1 MPGRILVARCERREQ
16 LEQSGAHVHGDA
28 RGKLARAHPYTVA
41 VRWGP
46 TLVVLLLAGFAL
58 VAAVGTA
65 TRGVI
70 AEEVAPYLR
79 RHTLVL
85 EGEPCA
91 APRPAPPYEPGA
103 PAGPRLFS
111 TSSWPILAYDGE
123 TRMWP
128 VLIRAYQS
136 AIAGYVGIAVGP
148 LLGGGIAGVRR
159 STILLGCLIIVF
171 TASFAR
177 GTSGAHALWTTAL
190 LATSFGMIASARTGY
205 GFELGSREAMM
216 AALALL
222 APRAPPGRV
231 RAGLAGL
238 LAAVAIASRATIALA
253 VVPALVVVLWRSERR
268 SNASARVIA
277 LGTALL
283 VPVVA
288 LGVVVHL
295 APLRAGTGPLASFVP
310 TGLLHHLALIPRLT
324 LVHLAWLGDSMS
336 IWGPLYA
343 GQKSLGAGL
352 WPAAALAA
360 VVVVVAIVRTTRRAA
375 GEGEVMLLAAGA
387 TTVAAAALLYRN
399 GNQFQLALPLEPLFA
414 LAGAEQIVAA
424 GKLAWSRASWLAGA
438 LALVARVQGAA
449 RGMAL
454 DAHADNPML
463 SGAAQRS
470 ASQRLAELGARGPE
484 VVTTT
489 YNHAGVV
496 EAWTDETVRPIH
508 AWPLFVA
515 ADERRMRSAWK
526 RVLATYH
533 PRYVLL
539 TEGSNLVESGE
550 TDVAAIER
558 TLEQVAASVGLTV
571 TRSTYATEG
580 GAPGWA
586 IATLEGVATPADLAQ
601 DEECGTRFEQSV
613 SAFAGVSVGDRLD
626 DCVVSRIEAA
636 GAGGARFRLDC
647 PHGTSVLYATH
658 DATYSI
664 APGHGAGWGIT
675 YRNDELGGDTPQ
687 HLAFVAAALG
697 DLLTARQ
704 GE

>member
-1 MPGRILVARCERREQ
+1 
-16 LEQSGAHVHGDA
+16 
-28 RGKLARAHPYTVA
+28 
-41 VRWGP
+41 
-46 TLVVLLLAGFAL
+46 VLLLLGFAL
-58 VAAVGTA
+58 VASVGTA
-65 TRGVI
+65 TRGII

-85 EGEPCA
+85 DGEPCA
-91 APRPAPPYEPGA
+91 PPRPAPPYEPGA

-111 TSSWPILAYDGE
+111 TSSWPIVAYDGE

-136 AIAGYVGIAVGP
+136 AIAGYVGMALGP

-159 STILLGCLIIVF
+159 STILLGCLIVLF

-177 GTSGAHALWTTAL
+177 RTSGAHAALWATAL
-190 LATSFGMIASARTGY
+190 LATSFGMIASSRTGY

-216 AALALL
+216 GALAVLS
-222 APRAPPGRV
+222 PRAPPGRV
-231 RAGLAGL
+231 RASLAGL
-238 LAAVAIASRATIALA
+238 LAAVAIASRATIAVA
-253 VVPALVVVLWRSERR
+253 VVPALVVVLWKSERR
-268 SNASARVIA
+268 SGVAARALA
-277 LGTALL
+277 LGTTLL
-283 VPVVA
+283 VPAVA
-288 LGVVVHL
+288 LFVIVHL
-295 APLRAGTGPLASFVP
+295 APLRSGTGPLASFVP
-310 TGLLHHLALIPRLT
+310 EALLRHLALVPGLV
-324 LVHLAWLGDSMS
+324 LVHLAWLGDSTS
-336 IWGPLYA
+336 IWAPLYA

-360 VVVVVAIVRTTRRAA
+360 VVVIFAIVRAARRTA
-375 GEGEVMLLAAGA
+375 GEGEAMLLAAGA
-387 TTVAAAALLYRN
+387 TTMAAAALLYRN
-399 GNQFQLALPLEPLFA
+399 ANQFQLALPLEPLFA

-424 GKLAWSRASWLAGA
+424 GKLAWSRSSWLVGG
-438 LALVARVQGAA
+438 LAVVARVQGAA
-449 RGMAL
+449 RGMVL

-463 SGAAQRS
+463 SGAAQRA
-470 ASQRLAELGARGPE
+470 ASERLAELGARGPE

-496 EAWTDETVRPIH
+496 EAWTDEAVRPIH
-508 AWPLFVA
+508 AWRLFVA
-515 ADERRMRSAWK
+515 ADERRMRSAW
-526 RVLATYH
+526 RQLIATYH

-558 TLEQVAASVGLTV
+558 TLDEVAASAGLTP

-586 IATLEGVATPADLAQ
+586 IVTLDGVASAADLAR
-601 DEECGTRFEQSV
+601 DEDCATPFEQPV
-613 SAFAGVSVGDRLD
+613 ATFAGVRVGDRLD
-626 DCVVSRIEAA
+626 DCVVSRIDLT
-636 GAGGARFRLDC
+636 GAGGARFRLEC
-647 PHGTSVLYATH
+647 PRGTSALYATH

-687 HLAFVAAALG
+687 HMAFVAVALG
-697 DLLTARQ
+697 DLLTARPGAEQ
-704 GE
+704 